1 MREIRQGQFYR
12 HFKDRLYQIIAVATH
27 SETGEQMVVYQALYG
42 DYKVYV
48 RPYEMFLSEVDHEK
62 YPEVQQK
69 YRFELVEFSGQEVS
83 KEEEIQKSVEEAGMA
98 DVETG
103 SEQQAA
109 DDADTETGEYE
120 GVNPI
125 LLEFLDAETMD
136 EKMHIMSCRQ
146 KQMDEALLTSIAISL
161 DLVVEKKSIQEKYM
175 EIMNCLS
182 MKKHFERTRR

>member
-69 YRFELVEFSGQEVS
+69 YRFELVEFSGQEVP
-83 KEEEIQKSVEEAGMA
+83 KEEEIQKCVEEAGKA

-103 SEQQAA
+103 SEQKAVDA
-109 DDADTETGEYE
+109 ADTETGEYE